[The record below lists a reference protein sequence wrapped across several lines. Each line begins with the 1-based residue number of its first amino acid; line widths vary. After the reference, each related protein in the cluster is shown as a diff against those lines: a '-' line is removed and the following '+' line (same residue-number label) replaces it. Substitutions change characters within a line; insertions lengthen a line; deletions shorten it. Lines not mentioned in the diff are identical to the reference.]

1 MIEVN
6 IRSYDVI
13 TAALPEDMRL
23 DRSLGK
29 PLVVELEDGA
39 KVMDIFKKLPW
50 LGRPHDD
57 TILVFINGQAE
68 MLYSEL
74 HSGDTI
80 DIMTPS
86 GGG

>member
-1 MIEVN
+1 MIKVK

-13 TAALPEDMRL
+13 TAALPEDMRA

-29 PLVVELEDGA
+29 PFVVELEDGA
-39 KVMDIFKKLPW
+39 KVIDIFEKLPW
-50 LGRPHDD
+50 LGRPLED
-57 TILVFINGQAE
+57 TILIFINGQAE

-74 HSGDTI
+74 QSGDTI